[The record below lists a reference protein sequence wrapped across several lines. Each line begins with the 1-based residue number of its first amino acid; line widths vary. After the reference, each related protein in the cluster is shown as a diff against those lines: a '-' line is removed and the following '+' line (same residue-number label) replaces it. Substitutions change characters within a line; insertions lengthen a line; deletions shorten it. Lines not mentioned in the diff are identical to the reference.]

1 MNNDDINSIS
11 LKARFRINLIE
22 NKSNSEKE
30 KNNNIFEKKFFQK
43 YSKKNNEEKHFNFK
57 QKINIISKNLLK
69 KNFSQILNDEK
80 LTAFKVH
87 SILSKF
93 NYNSKILNLN
103 NSQIFFSLQKFNKK
117 NKEKNK
123 LKKIQLNNNNNYNI
137 SMDNFNKNKFNLL
150 KQFSPINSLIIKKLG
165 KKKSKST
172 KNLDKNICK
181 SQTSILN
188 SGFEITKRGMKL
200 KDSIWRS
207 KNMNNIIHYKP
218 FNMLNKITNGEKIGK
233 IEIECKNILK

>member
-22 NKSNSEKE
+22 NKSNFEKE
-30 KNNNIFEKKFFQK
+30 KNIFEKEYFQK
-43 YSKKNNEEKHFNFK
+43 YSQKLNEKKHFNFF
-57 QKINIISKNLLK
+57 QKINNISKNLLK

-80 LTAFKVH
+80 LTAMKVH

-93 NYNSKILNLN
+93 NYNSKKLNLN
-103 NSQIFFSLQKFNKK
+103 NSQIFFSLQKFNK
-117 NKEKNK
+117 NNEKNIN
-123 LKKIQLNNNNNYNI
+123 KKVKLNNDKKYNF
-137 SMDNFNKNKFNLL
+137 SMDNYNKYKYNIL
-150 KQFSPINSLIIKKLG
+150 KSISPINFIKIKKLE
-165 KKKSKST
+165 KKPKKSN
-172 KNLDKNICK
+172 KNLDDNICK
-181 SQTSILN
+181 SQSSIFN

-218 FNMLNKITNGEKIGK
+218 FNLLNKITNGEKIGK
-233 IEIECKNILK
+233 IEIECKNN

>member
-22 NKSNSEKE
+22 NKSNFEKE
-30 KNNNIFEKKFFQK
+30 KNNIFEKKYFQK
-43 YSKKNNEEKHFNFK
+43 YSKKINEEKHFNFK
-57 QKINIISKNLLK
+57 QKINLISKNLLK

-103 NSQIFFSLQKFNKK
+103 NSQIFFSLQKFNKN

-123 LKKIQLNNNNNYNI
+123 LKKIQLNNNNNNYNI
-137 SMDNFNKNKFNLL
+137 SMDNLNKNKFKLL
-150 KQFSPINSLIIKKLG
+150 KQFSPINSIKIKKLAE
-165 KKKSKST
+165 KKPKST
-172 KNLDKNICK
+172 KTLDENICK
-181 SQTSILN
+181 SQTSIFN

-200 KDSIWRS
+200 NDSIWRS

-218 FNMLNKITNGEKIGK
+218 FKMLNKITNGEKVGK

>member
-1 MNNDDINSIS
+1 MNNDNINIVS

-22 NKSNSEKE
+22 NKSNLEKE
-30 KNNNIFEKKFFQK
+30 KYNNIFEKKLFQK
-43 YSKKNNEEKHFNFK
+43 YSKKNIEEKHFNFK
-57 QKINIISKNLLK
+57 QKINIIWKNLLK

-93 NYNSKILNLN
+93 NHNSKILNLN
-103 NSQIFFSLQKFNKK
+103 HSQIFFSLQKFNKK

-123 LKKIQLNNNNNYNI
+123 IKKIELNNNNKYNI
-137 SMDNFNKNKFNLL
+137 SMDNYNKCKFNLL
-150 KQFSPINSLIIKKLG
+150 KQYSPINFLKIKKLD
-165 KKKSKST
+165 KKPTKST
-172 KNLDKNICK
+172 KTLDENICK
-181 SQTSILN
+181 SQTSIFN
-188 SGFEITKRGMKL
+188 SGFEITKRGMKI